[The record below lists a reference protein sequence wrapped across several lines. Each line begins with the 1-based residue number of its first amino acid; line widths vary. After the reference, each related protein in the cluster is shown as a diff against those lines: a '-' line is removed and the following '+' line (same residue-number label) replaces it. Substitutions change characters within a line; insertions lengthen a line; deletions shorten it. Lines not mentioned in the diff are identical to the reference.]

1 MFFILALNMKLQAIV
16 YAPFIVLAMLPMF
29 TLKNFSKTAI
39 YAIALQFIIILPFVL
54 QGDFMKIIRVNGVHF
69 YVLQVTSANAYN
81 MWWYFFADPFATSDQ
96 FTFLGLT
103 YKTWGLSLF
112 FVSAFFSMLPIVI
125 YIIERREMDNTFYK
139 LFFLSLTLV
148 TLIFFYF
155 NTEMHE
161 RYIHPAILFSA
172 IYAILAKDYI
182 MYILLSLAYTLN
194 MAKVFPFF
202 NLDYNAFYFNE
213 KLISTLY
220 LCAFAIGMYRMYT
233 SFKLKTDDVKKVV
246 NIKTYQAYLKEN
258 ILTNQ

>member
-1 MFFILALNMKLQAIV
+1 
-16 YAPFIVLAMLPMF
+16 
-29 TLKNFSKTAI
+29 
-39 YAIALQFIIILPFVL
+39 
-54 QGDFMKIIRVNGVHF
+54 
-69 YVLQVTSANAYN
+69 
-81 MWWYFFADPFATSDQ
+81 
-96 FTFLGLT
+96 
-103 YKTWGLSLF
+103 
-112 FVSAFFSMLPIVI
+112 
-125 YIIERREMDNTFYK
+125 MDNTFYK